1 MLYFPPDRVCPVM
14 PVLPE
19 PGYLSVQHSS
29 LPVRS
34 PGFSAAA
41 GDPNACRAGPL
52 LFPLLFQLQPLSLTR
67 QAQEYL
73 KSSRCCCCT
82 GLAALALWLV
92 GQCTERCMAFIPT
105 RANVY
110 LTTKGLSG
118 ARVNNQPITSIII
131 TTGSLLLCRGPAA
144 PLSHT
149 LVISPACRSFPCF
162 PPPPAL
168 LNPSPTLVL
177 YEQFHHCITKSVY
190 APRYSSTA
198 LKFARQLKELS

>member
-1 MLYFPPDRVCPVM
+1 MKALTLLWMLDSPPDRVCPVM

-29 LPVRS
+29 LPVRR

-41 GDPNACRAGPL
+41 GDPHACRAGPL

-92 GQCTERCMAFIPT
+92 GQSTVRCRAFIPI

-110 LTTKGLSG
+110 LTTNGIAG
-118 ARVNNQPITSIII
+118 ARVNNQPITSITISPQGI
-131 TTGSLLLCRGPAA
+131 CRCVGSLLLAFSMR
-144 PLSHT
+144 L
-149 LVISPACRSFPCF
+149 
-162 PPPPAL
+162 
-168 LNPSPTLVL
+168 
-177 YEQFHHCITKSVY
+177 
-190 APRYSSTA
+190 
-198 LKFARQLKELS
+198 